1 MNCEWRGRLD
11 AYADGELKEPE
22 FEAMQ
27 AHLRTCSSCA
37 AEALGRMQIKR
48 AVHAAATE
56 TFVPSA
62 EFRAKLLSSI
72 DVAHAPRRGLW
83 PALVI
88 ATATVAAVLVAALI
102 LLQPRNRSDVFGE
115 VVDLHTSVLASA
127 NPVDVISSDRHTV
140 KPWFEGKLP
149 FTFNLPELQ
158 NSEFRLIGGRMAY
171 IQHSPAAQLLFAVRK
186 HQISVFI
193 LENSEK
199 LSKSLGKEAT
209 GHRLDFNLET
219 WPQDGLRYI
228 AVSDSNAADVEK
240 LSSLLRAAQ

>member
-11 AYADGELKEPE
+11 AYADGELQEPE

-37 AEALGRMQIKR
+37 AEALGRVQIKR

-62 EFRAKLLSSI
+62 EFRARVLSSI
-72 DVAHAPRRGLW
+72 DVERAPRRGLW

-88 ATATVAAVLVAALI
+88 AAAMVAAVLVAALI

-115 VVDLHTSVLASA
+115 VVDLHTSVLAST

-140 KPWFEGKLP
+140 KPWFAGKLP
-149 FTFNLPELQ
+149 FTFDLPELQ
-158 NSEFRLIGGRMAY
+158 NSEFQLIGGRMAY
-171 IQHSPAAQLLFAVRK
+171 IEHSPAAQLLFAVRK

-193 LENSEK
+193 LQDSEK
-199 LSKSLGKEAT
+199 LSKSLGKETT

-228 AVSDSNAADVEK
+228 AISDSNAAEVEK